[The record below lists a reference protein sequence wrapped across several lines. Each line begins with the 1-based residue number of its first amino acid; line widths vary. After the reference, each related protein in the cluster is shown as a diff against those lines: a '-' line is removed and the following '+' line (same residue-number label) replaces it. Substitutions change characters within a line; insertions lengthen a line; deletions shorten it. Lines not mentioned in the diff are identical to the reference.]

1 MSIVIM
7 FHNVVIIM
15 ILMVIFYVIYKRR
28 FWQKNRIKIMNKL
41 LTSKSFK
48 KAAEKL
54 PNIGDLTS
62 WDNLHDSTIREMER
76 LIRLYSETNMK
87 NSKDVQR
94 LMSSEKLCKDIYMK
108 IMYII
113 SKVDDL
119 NINFPHDLL
128 HKYRTLESNIIKLK
142 VIYEFRN
149 IKKEAVGQIL
159 DRKLIYEESFDEI
172 KIWTINELSFKN
184 LKKKIKEFH
193 WLLLYGVDEL
203 FLQLYLFD
211 SIDNTT
217 RFFFHNLIDWFYSS
231 LKIHIVLYLIIIANY
246 SIYLLLNELVDVNKI
261 LFELKYE
268 FTIKE
273 IYKQINYVLFIIIR
287 FFTFKDIIYLL
298 ITSVKMFILAVKK
311 YWKIITISS
320 SIVIILLKKIKLVIN
335 LIFKTLK
342 ITYKLIFFHE
352 LDVQKLKKKLIKF
365 KIKNYLIF
373 VIENYI
379 RWIYYQ
385 FKVVFYALCL
395 LILDFLIR
403 QMDWINI
410 KVVGYNTKSLF
421 DDEQIYIL
429 NCLYWIFLIYNLYC
443 SSYPETLFQKF
454 IVLLILGTVQ
464 GNIISLIF
472 NTYQYMI

>member
-203 FLQLYLFD
+203 FLQLHLFD

-454 IVLLILGTVQ
+454 IVLLILGIVQ

>member
-1 MSIVIM
+1 M

-54 PNIGDLTS
+54 PNIGDLTA
-62 WDNLHDSTIREMER
+62 WDNLHDSTIREMDR

-94 LMSSEKLCKDIYMK
+94 LMNSEKLCKDIYMK

-113 SKVDDL
+113 SKIDDL

-184 LKKKIKEFH
+184 LKKKVKEFH

-203 FLQLYLFD
+203 FLQLHLFD
-211 SIDNTT
+211 SVDNTT

-268 FTIKE
+268 FTINE

-335 LIFKTLK
+335 FIFKTLK
-342 ITYKLIFFHE
+342 IAYKLIFFHE

-454 IVLLILGTVQ
+454 IVLLILSIVQ
-464 GNIISLIF
+464 GNIMSLIF